1 MPSQDGPESGKIVNG
16 HNLKTDPTPTS
27 TNNKIDI
34 PAKDVFFVEHG
45 PEGTPSGELTIEQ
58 SISFRNLTKA
68 ERDAFIDA
76 LDDEGRRLL
85 AEIEGRKEQSDI
97 E

>member
-1 MPSQDGPESGKIVNG
+1 MPSQDEPESGKIVNG
-16 HNLKTDPTPTS
+16 HKLKTDPAPTS
-27 TNNKIDI
+27 TNNKIGV
-34 PAKDVFFVEHG
+34 PAKDVFFIEHG
-45 PEGTPSGELTIEQ
+45 PESTPAGGSAIEQ
-58 SISFRNLTKA
+58 PISFRNLTKA

>member
-16 HNLKTDPTPTS
+16 HNLKTDPAPASTS
-27 TNNKIDI
+27 NKIGV

-45 PEGTPSGELTIEQ
+45 PESASSAGSGVEQ
-58 SISFRNLTKA
+58 PISFRNLTKA
-68 ERDAFIDA
+68 ERDAFIDG